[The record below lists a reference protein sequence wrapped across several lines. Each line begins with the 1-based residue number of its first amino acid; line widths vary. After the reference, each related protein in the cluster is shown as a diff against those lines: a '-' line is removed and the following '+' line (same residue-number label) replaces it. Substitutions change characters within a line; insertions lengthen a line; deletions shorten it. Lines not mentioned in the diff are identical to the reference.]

1 MDNYEFDNDFDW
13 NIKACNTA
21 FCVIKNEQLLRY
33 YTDKSIEF
41 MRHTNE
47 QNDRLA
53 YMVFAE
59 QRMLPMCAKKLNMSI
74 MSFSDLNR
82 LFKNGDNMFTHTCGM
97 KQQMRD
103 NIIMNIENLKQY
115 F

>member
-1 MDNYEFDNDFDW
+1 MDNYELTLIFT
-13 NIKACNTA
+13 IEHKSVQHTA

-41 MRHTNE
+41 MRHTSE

-59 QRMLPMCAKKLNMSI
+59 QRMCAYVCKKSSI
-74 MSFSDLNR
+74 
-82 LFKNGDNMFTHTCGM
+82 
-97 KQQMRD
+97 
-103 NIIMNIENLKQY
+103 
-115 F
+115 